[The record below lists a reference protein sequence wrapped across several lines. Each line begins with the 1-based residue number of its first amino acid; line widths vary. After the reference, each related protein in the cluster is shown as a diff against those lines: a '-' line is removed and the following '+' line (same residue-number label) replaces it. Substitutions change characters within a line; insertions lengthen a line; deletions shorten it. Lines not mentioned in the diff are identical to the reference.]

1 MTIEQTIEIP
11 ASRRIFLD
19 LPLDLPVGRA
29 KMEFTITP
37 ETVPEAEPLATVDGK
52 IRLTNEMKERLLHG
66 EKLLSLT
73 GILHTE
79 MSIKEIRE
87 ERLAKHLNIASGIT
101 RGGALG

>member
-37 ETVPEAEPLATVDGK
+37 ETVPEVGVNGK
-52 IRLTNEMKERLLHG
+52 IHLTKEMKDRLLQG
-66 EKLLSLT
+66 EKLRSLT

-79 MSIKEIRE
+79 MSIEEIRE
-87 ERLAKHLNIASGIT
+87 ERLAKHLK
-101 RGGALG
+101 